1 MRNWVPV
8 VLASLLFCGGIV
20 SVAAAQQMPGIGV
33 ALIDIG
39 YIYKHHEGF
48 KAQVAELEKAVNLAD
63 IDFKSRGE
71 RLRQQAAQLK
81 ELPPGS
87 PDYKALETALFKE
100 QQELNT
106 QLTLQRKQF
115 ADREAAIYYSV
126 YKEIQDELAFFCQ
139 RNRVA
144 LVFRF
149 NGEPLDTSNS
159 ATVLQQINRD
169 VVYYDKPLDITPIIL
184 DQLNRKR
191 AAAINR
197 PLPR

>member
-1 MRNWVPV
+1 MRNWVPI
-8 VLASLLFCGGIV
+8 VLASLVAWGGIV
-20 SVAAAQQMPGIGV
+20 SAAAAQQMPAVGV

-63 IDFKSRGE
+63 IDFKSRAE
-71 RLRQQAAQLK
+71 RLKQQAGQLR
-81 ELPPGS
+81 EMAPGS
-87 PDYKALETALFKE
+87 PEHKSLETALFRE

-126 YKEIQDELAFFCQ
+126 YKEIQDEVAFFCQ
-139 RNRVA
+139 RNRIA

-191 AAAINR
+191 AAAIKG
-197 PLPR
+197 PIPR